1 MLECTVK
8 EITEVGP
15 EDRDSLQGKHLWQ
28 EHKGSTQSC
37 EFHPQAADVRGMR
50 RSLCEIQPL
59 SGRIQNVK
67 R

>member
-15 EDRDSLQGKHLWQ
+15 EDRDSLQGKHLRQ
-28 EHKGSTQSC
+28 EHKGSAQSC
-37 EFHPQAADVRGMR
+37 ELPTQAADVRRMR
-50 RSLCEIQPL
+50 RSLCEIQLL
-59 SGRIQNVK
+59 SGRIQNVE